1 VSASGDMTHFSAP
14 AFNVGTL
21 KPGTQ
26 VVTSQLTATYDLHLG
41 GEQIARLRQAKSL
54 ASRADAVEAQARFA
68 TALATTTDFYGVV
81 SARELL
87 KVARE
92 RVQRA
97 TDQLA
102 VARAR
107 VKLGAAVPSDSL
119 QVALEL
125 TRGRVDLLEREAAL
139 QVAQL
144 QLGRRIGVPGAVDAA
159 LADTTLRSE
168 LPLSSDAAIRRAVS
182 AGPALTALRADER
195 AAGAT
200 LDAAR
205 SAWFPKL
212 SLV

>member
-1 VSASGDMTHFSAP
+1 
-14 AFNVGTL
+14 
-21 KPGTQ
+21 
-26 VVTSQLTATYDLHLG
+26 
-41 GEQIARLRQAKSL
+41 
-54 ASRADAVEAQARFA
+54 
-68 TALATTTDFYGVV
+68 
-81 SARELL
+81 
-87 KVARE
+87 
-92 RVQRA
+92 
-97 TDQLA
+97 
-102 VARAR
+102 
-107 VKLGAAVPSDSL
+107 AVPSDSL

-159 LADTTLRSE
+159 LADTTLLSE

-195 AAGAT
+195 AGGAT

-212 SLV
+212 SLVAAAGSFDAQFFPRAAYRSQLGLVVSLPIWDNGAREVANAQARVARDVAEAKRRDAERAAGQEVTAAYSAFTTARAGIDLAATGVTVARETMRVQDARYRAGETTILD